1 MSWQNVATIAAKDL
15 RVLSTKRSVRLSIVL
30 FPLVAAVGLP
40 LVIRYAGARHGGI
53 PAAAL
58 PPVLDAFAFF
68 FVIGAAVLPT
78 AIASYSLV
86 GEKVERSLEPLLA
99 TPVTDGEIL
108 LGKATAAF
116 VPPIAAIWAGAVLFM
131 ALCDQLTR
139 HTLGRLYFPNGTA
152 VVILAAITPLAALLS
167 VELSV
172 LISARVSDVR
182 AAQQLGALAVLPF
195 AAIYVMTEIGA
206 FSLDSA
212 ALGIIAGILAAIDA
226 GLFFASRA
234 TFRREEIL
242 TRWT

>member
-1 MSWQNVATIAAKDL
+1 MSWRNVATIAGKDL
-15 RVLSTKRSVRLSIVL
+15 RILFTKRSVRLSIVL
-30 FPLVAAVGLP
+30 FPLVVAVGLP
-40 LVIRYAGARHGGI
+40 LVIRYAGSRHGGI

-58 PPVLDAFAFF
+58 PRVLDAFAFF

-78 AIASYSLV
+78 AIASYSLA
-86 GEKVERSLEPLLA
+86 GEKLEHSLEPLLA

-108 LGKATAAF
+108 LGKAIAAF
-116 VPPIAAIWAGAVLFM
+116 VPPVAAIWAGAVLFM

-139 HTLGRLYFPNGTA
+139 HTLGHLYFPNATA
-152 VVILAAITPLAALLS
+152 VVILAAITPLAAILS

-195 AAIYVMTEIGA
+195 AAIYVMTEIGI
-206 FSLDSA
+206 FPLDGA
-212 ALGIIAGILAAIDA
+212 ALGILAATDT
-226 GLFFASRA
+226 GLFLASRA